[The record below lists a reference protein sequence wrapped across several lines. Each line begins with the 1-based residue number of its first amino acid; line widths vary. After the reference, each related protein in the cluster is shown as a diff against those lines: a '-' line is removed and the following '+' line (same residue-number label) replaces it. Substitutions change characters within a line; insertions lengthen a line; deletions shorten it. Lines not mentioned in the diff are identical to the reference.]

1 MIKNLFKLICIMALI
16 NTGCSAQ
23 KNILENNVDVPG
35 TKQQPIED
43 SILRKLQT
51 ENDLVI
57 AYAVENFAWVRSID
71 YHIIAQKN
79 NEWKGYSYHLN
90 LMHNASG
97 SPTIIKDVIVNNA
110 ACNAAL
116 NYINENKAWTIPGDS
131 GNGFCNDGNK
141 NCNIN
146 DAASARLW
154 IITKN
159 TVVNPSYYAPEF
171 FEKCCPDKQRGLFV
185 SITKKIAAIFGS
197 NNDSE

>member
-1 MIKNLFKLICIMALI
+1 MALI

-23 KNILENNVDVPG
+23 KNIPENNVDGPG
-35 TKQQPIED
+35 SNKQPIED

-71 YHIIAQKN
+71 YRIIAQKN
-79 NEWKGYSYHLN
+79 NEWKGYNYHLN
-90 LMHNASG
+90 LMRGSSAG
-97 SPTIIKDVIVNNA
+97 SPTVVTEAVVNKES
-110 ACNAAL
+110 CNSVL
-116 NYINENKAWTIPGDS
+116 NYINENKAWAIPGDS
-131 GNGFCNDGNK
+131 GDGFCNDGNTK
-141 NCNIN
+141 CNIN

-171 FEKCCPDKQRGLFV
+171 FEKCCPDKQRGLFL

-197 NNDSE
+197 SNDSE